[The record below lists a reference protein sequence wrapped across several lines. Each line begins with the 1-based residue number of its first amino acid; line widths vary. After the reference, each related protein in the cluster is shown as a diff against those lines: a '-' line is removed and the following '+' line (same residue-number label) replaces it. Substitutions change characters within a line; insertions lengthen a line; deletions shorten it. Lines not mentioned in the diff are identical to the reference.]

1 MAERLKS
8 ASWEDASFKIGKD
21 SNPLVLPDTTCKTTN
36 LLEDP
41 ASARIRELSELV
53 RLLESD
59 LITLEEFNNVKRQLF
74 IHEGFSMTKP
84 LTVALLSAA
93 SLGARGLA

>member
-1 MAERLKS
+1 MHAQLFKMQQQQRLK
-8 ASWEDASFKIGKD
+8 
-21 SNPLVLPDTTCKTTN
+21 LVEQTEQNIARHHHQKRPNCLTLALPDTTGNTTH

-59 LITLEEFNNVKRQLF
+59 LITLEEFNSVKRQLF
-74 IHEGFSMTKP
+74 QS
-84 LTVALLSAA
+84 
-93 SLGARGLA
+93 